1 MKKKLANMMMMADM
15 VAAGVPCDVPDMEQK
30 GAMKTKAESKKCKSC
45 KFFNECRKTRLMR
58 PMDVACEKYVKRKK

>member
-1 MKKKLANMMMMADM
+1 MKKKLANIMLGLAM
-15 VAAGVPCDVPDMEQK
+15 VTAGVPEYIPTPEPYRK
-30 GAMKTKAESKKCKSC
+30 MKTESKKCKSC

>member
-1 MKKKLANMMMMADM
+1 MRNKNLMNMMMGLAM
-15 VAAGVPCDVPDMEQK
+15 VTAGVPEYIPTPEAY
-30 GAMKTKAESKKCKSC
+30 GKTKAESKKCKSC